1 MAIIIS
7 VLALLATFYQLYLQ
21 RVHNEKSLC
30 PLGQIDLRDRNKQL
44 SVCIANNGMGPM
56 ILDKVIFFKDG
67 HSYADLENC
76 LDLEVRCYRRIP
88 ISEWV
93 KKVVLP
99 NASLEVFAAEL
110 ESHETDFD
118 MENVRKQLSLLTLQV
133 EYRDI
138 YENKFTLERSL
149 DWFSRHTTVEQS
161 VSDSKFIE

>member
-1 MAIIIS
+1 
-7 VLALLATFYQLYLQ
+7 
-21 RVHNEKSLC
+21 
-30 PLGQIDLRDRNKQL
+30 
-44 SVCIANNGMGPM
+44 M